1 MLVHALI
8 DHGFGLQG
16 TPERRLGETEVQK
29 AAAERFGAS
38 PEQQVLGSRPDAA
51 FAAHAPSAL
60 TRESGHKRGD
70 LSGLKIFVVEDEFFV
85 AVFIENI
92 LRDLGCTVVGPSAGV
107 AEAIGTVAA
116 EFFDAAVLDIN
127 LDGEYVYPV
136 ADLLLEIG
144 TPFVFST
151 GYAALDLPERY
162 RRFRRVRKPFNVET
176 LKREILALW

>member
-1 MLVHALI
+1 MLEYAPI
-8 DHGFGLQG
+8 DRDLDLEG
-16 TPERRLGETEVQK
+16 TPARCGGATEVQE
-29 AAAERFGAS
+29 AAVRGLGAS
-38 PEQQVLGSRPDAA
+38 PEQVSGTRMNAV
-51 FAAHAPSAL
+51 FAARAAL
-60 TRESGHKRGD
+60 ALRQESGQRRSD
-70 LSGLKIFVVEDEFFV
+70 LAGLKILLVEDEFFV

-116 EFFDAAVLDIN
+116 ESFDAAVLDIN